1 MKYLKFKI
9 LKWLMIKTQEQYKVE
24 YLKVGGVD
32 ILCPNCNEWYS
43 VSSIKYKH
51 KLTDA
56 VDGYTFT
63 CGQCQHS
70 SNWNTCDFPYPALC
84 DETWEVV

>member
-1 MKYLKFKI
+1 MRRKI
-9 LKWLMIKTQEQYKVE
+9 LRKLIRYINKLYRKEHLRVHKN
-24 YLKVGGVD
+24 D
-32 ILCPNCNEWYS
+32 IMCPNCNELYS